1 MSRLNEAP
9 APPESHLE
17 IRASTHRPL
26 LQLPAP
32 VVNADCLSPTV
43 RRKFLR
49 QNRDIAKINSDQS
62 QKIRRLENDCAR
74 LLSENLD
81 LRGQI
86 LRLEKQIED
95 NSARR
100 IADHALEVKAKL
112 EVQLSEF
119 TALLGSLGVEPPAKR
134 RSSGDRILL
143 KSRQSMARS
152 PPQRRRRGTSI
163 DSEALAEMEGR
174 LPPIYENK
182 TYPRATM
189 RYVAFFYLTR
199 RAYPNA
205 PTAARKSWLSVLPPR
220 TLTTP
225 PTWGHRPFRNL
236 SRKSP

>member
-1 MSRLNEAP
+1 MARLNEAP
-9 APPESHLE
+9 VPVESHLE
-17 IRASTHRPL
+17 LCTSTHRFPL
-26 LQLPAP
+26 TVP
-32 VVNADCLSPTV
+32 VANCCALV

-112 EVQLSEF
+112 ELQLSEF
-119 TALLGSLGVEPPAKR
+119 TALLGSLGVEPPSKR
-134 RSSGDRILL
+134 RSSGDRMLA
-143 KSRQSMARS
+143 KPRESMARS
-152 PPQRRRRGTSI
+152 PPYRRRRDTAV
-163 DSEALAEMEGR
+163 DAEMLAEQEGR

-189 RYVAFFYLTR
+189 KYGALQLMQREMLTSMQQRGDSGPLR
-199 RAYPNA
+199 RRRRHHRFARLGAA
-205 PTAARKSWLSVLPPR
+205 PCIPLC
-220 TLTTP
+220 
-225 PTWGHRPFRNL
+225 
-236 SRKSP
+236 